1 MTDTSAAQTPDQAPE
16 PPALSEAEL
25 FEELG
30 NRQLWARRGYTRD
43 EFLPQLRGQR
53 AAQVFKEMSE
63 NDAVVGAVL
72 FAIEMILRRVEWE
85 VEPGGEATPEDQE
98 RADFVASCMEDMSH
112 SWEDLLSDILTFMPF
127 GYSFLEIVYKRRG
140 GPAEKDPTKRSHH
153 SDGLVGWRKFMLIP
167 QDTITQFNFDEFGG
181 IQAAEQY
188 TPAGRVLIPIEKAAL
203 FRTTKRWPTG
213 RSVLRN
219 AYLDWYHKKRIEEIE
234 GIGIERDLAGL
245 PVMYLDPSI
254 LKDPT
259 RRNEYVTIAQNIR
272 RDEQEGVLLPAIYDE
287 SGNKLV
293 SLELLTA
300 GGSRQFDTDGIIG
313 RHARYITMS
322 LLQDVVMMGHEKVG
336 TQALASEKRDL
347 SDTALS
353 AWLGEIASVM
363 NTHLIPR
370 LLDLNGFPMEDPPQ
384 MVPGDLRQED
394 ILQFT
399 EAIKNIA
406 GAGFG
411 LAEDTEVENFIR
423 RRLGLP
429 LVDEDERAMQEQL
442 ETNRQ
447 EAAMLGQL
455 ALAQA
460 RGQQQPPPPP
470 NGKGGPVPPQF
481 ADQ

>member
-1 MTDTSAAQTPDQAPE
+1 MTVVPPPQPE
-16 PPALSEAEL
+16 GIEPETPALSEAEL
-25 FEELG
+25 FMEYG
-30 NRQLWARRGYTRD
+30 NRHLWKNRGFTRD

-85 VEPGGEATPEDQE
+85 VEEGGDEETEGDTE
-98 RADFVASCMEDMSH
+98 RADFIASCMTDMSH
-112 SWEDLLSDILTFMPF
+112 SWEDLISDILTFMPYGF
-127 GYSFLEIVYKRRG
+127 SYLEVVYKQRV
-140 GPAEKDPTKRSHH
+140 GPAEKDPTRRSHY
-153 SDGLVGWRKFMLIP
+153 SDGLIGWRKFMLIP
-167 QDTITQFNFDEFGG
+167 QDTITQFNFDDFGG
-181 IQAAEQY
+181 VQSVEQY
-188 TPAGRVLIPIEKAAL
+188 TPAGRAVIPIEKAAL

-245 PVMYLDPSI
+245 PVMYLDPTI
-254 LKDPT
+254 LADAT
-259 RRNEYVTIAQNIR
+259 RRTQYEDIARNIR
-272 RDEQEGVLLPAIYDE
+272 RDEQEGVLLPALYDE
-287 SGNKLV
+287 SGNKMV
-293 SLELLTA
+293 ELELLTA
-300 GGSRQFDTDGIIG
+300 GGSRQFDTDAIIT

-353 AWLGEIASVM
+353 AWLGEIASVL

-370 LLDLNGFPMEDPPQ
+370 LLELNGMDMENPPQ
-384 MVPGDLRQED
+384 LVPGDLRQED
-394 ILQFT
+394 ILGFT
-399 EAIKNIA
+399 EAIKNVA
-406 GAGFG
+406 LAGFG
-411 LAEDTEVENFIR
+411 ISEDTEVENFIR

-429 LVDEDERAMQEQL
+429 LVDEEERAMAQQMEAQRE
-442 ETNRQ
+442 ET
-447 EAAMLGQL
+447 AMAQQM

-460 RGQQQPPPPP
+460 RTNGGGGQL
-470 NGKGGPVPPQF
+470 PPQF
-481 ADQ
+481 QDQ